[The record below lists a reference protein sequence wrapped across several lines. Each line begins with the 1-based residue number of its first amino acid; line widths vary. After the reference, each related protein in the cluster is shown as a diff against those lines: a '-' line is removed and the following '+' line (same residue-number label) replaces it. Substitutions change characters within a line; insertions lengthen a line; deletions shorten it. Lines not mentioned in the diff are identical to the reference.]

1 MNNNRL
7 QPIVSQYLVYHKQ
20 NSNIKHDSSAN
31 HMNDIFAVL
40 VLRENKGNVV
50 VTYIM
55 SFGKIRNGALW
66 EL

>member
-1 MNNNRL
+1 MTAQL
-7 QPIVSQYLVYHKQ
+7 
-20 NSNIKHDSSAN
+20 

-40 VLRENKGNVV
+40 LLRENKGNVV